1 MSKNQETA
9 VQVLELVGGKE
20 NVTNIFHCATR
31 LRFNLKDNGLANLEE
46 IGKVKGVM
54 GTHVAS
60 GEIQVII
67 GPAVDDVYNE
77 IIKVAGLERTNR
89 IDEDLDGSDKE
100 RDLSPKGIFNSVIN
114 AFSACMNPLVPVF
127 VLLGMLNVIAAIIG
141 PNFLNLVSEESNL
154 YTNFYWAGQAIIY
167 FLPVLIAVTASKH
180 FKANMYISL
189 VLSFILLYP
198 NLVALM
204 GEGIE
209 YTVYGIPAAAVTYS
223 ASVIPIMMIVVCQ
236 SYVEK
241 IINKFIPN
249 ALKVIL
255 VPLLTVLVML
265 PIALCALGPLG
276 TYVGN
281 IIADGIIWLRD
292 VAGPLETM
300 LVAAFIPFMS
310 AFGIGRPVF
319 FISLTTLLTTGSE
332 FAYMP
337 IAMVINNWLIMGVA
351 AGFTLKS
358 KDAEDKQLGLTCLAA
373 SFLGGVSEPTLF
385 GIFLPNKKL
394 YLPVMIGGALSGL
407 YLGIMNVGLYQF
419 GATNFLNVMGFF
431 GGSSSNFIHGCIA
444 SAIAFLVT
452 FGLIMFM
459 YKGKEEA

>member
-1 MSKNQETA
+1 MSKNQDIA
-9 VQVLELVGGKE
+9 LQVLELVGGKE
-20 NVTNIFHCATR
+20 NVTNVFHCATR
-31 LRFNLKDNGLANLEE
+31 LRFNLKDNGLAQLEE

-77 IIKVAGLERTNR
+77 VIKIADIERTSQ
-89 IDEDLDGSDKE
+89 IDENLDEKK
-100 RDLSPKGIFNSVIN
+100 DLSIKGIFNSVIN

-141 PNFLNLVSEESNL
+141 PTFLNLVSAESDL

-167 FLPVLIAVTASKH
+167 FLPVLLAVTASKH
-180 FKANMYISL
+180 FKSNTFISL
-189 VLSFILLYP
+189 VLSFVLLYP
-198 NLVALM
+198 DLIALM
-204 GEGIE
+204 SEGIG
-209 YTVYGIPAAAVTYS
+209 YTVFGIPAAIVTYS
-223 ASVIPIMMIVVCQ
+223 ASVIPIMLIVFVQ

-241 IINKFIPN
+241 WINKIIPN
-249 ALKVIL
+249 AVKILL

-265 PIALCALGPLG
+265 PLALCALGPLG
-276 TYVGN
+276 TYIGN
-281 IIADGIIWLRD
+281 GMAEIILWLRD
-292 VAGPLETM
+292 VAGPVETM
-300 LVAAFIPFMS
+300 LVAAVIPFMS

-319 FISLTTLLTTGSE
+319 FISLTTLLATGSE

-351 AGFTLKS
+351 AGFTIKS
-358 KDAEDKQLGLTCLAA
+358 KSAENKQLGLACLAS

-394 YLPVMIGGALSGL
+394 YLPVIISGALSGL
-407 YLGIMNVGLYQF
+407 YLGITNVGLYQF
-419 GATNFLNVMGFF
+419 GATNFLNVMGFV
-431 GGSSSNFIHGCIA
+431 GGSSSNFINGCIA
-444 SAIAFLVT
+444 SGIAFIAS
-452 FGLIMFM
+452 FGLILLM
-459 YKGKEEA
+459 YKGEEAV